1 MKNSKNKIVA
11 AVICGMVLGSV
22 GTSVV
27 GDFQGKKDNE
37 IYTASN
43 EIKSST
49 SDKNSDAADTLNE
62 NSERGE
68 KGPGGKGGHHKG
80 EASLDSTESIDVSTG
95 NYNDGVY
102 KGTADGYAKNLS
114 VQVEISDGKISD
126 IEITSHN
133 ETPGFYEKAF
143 ELVPAEIIENQSTN
157 VDTASGATYSSVGI
171 INAVNNALADSKA

>member
-1 MKNSKNKIVA
+1 
-11 AVICGMVLGSV
+11 MVLGSV
-22 GTSVV
+22 GTSIV
-27 GDFQGKKDNE
+27 GNFQGEKDNE
-37 IYTASN
+37 TYTAS
-43 EIKSST
+43 
-49 SDKNSDAADTLNE
+49 NE

-80 EASLDSTESIDVSTG
+80 EASLDSTESIDVSKG
-95 NYNDGVY
+95 NYSDGVY
-102 KGTADGYAKNLS
+102 NGTADGYAKNLS
-114 VQVEISDGKISD
+114 VQVKISDGKISD
-126 IEITSHN
+126 IQVTSHN

>member
-27 GDFQGKKDNE
+27 GNFQGKKDNE

-68 KGPGGKGGHHKG
+68 KGLEEKEVTIKVKHH
-80 EASLDSTESIDVSTG
+80 LTQ
-95 NYNDGVY
+95 
-102 KGTADGYAKNLS
+102 L
-114 VQVEISDGKISD
+114 
-126 IEITSHN
+126 
-133 ETPGFYEKAF
+133 KA
-143 ELVPAEIIENQSTN
+143 
-157 VDTASGATYSSVGI
+157 
-171 INAVNNALADSKA
+171 